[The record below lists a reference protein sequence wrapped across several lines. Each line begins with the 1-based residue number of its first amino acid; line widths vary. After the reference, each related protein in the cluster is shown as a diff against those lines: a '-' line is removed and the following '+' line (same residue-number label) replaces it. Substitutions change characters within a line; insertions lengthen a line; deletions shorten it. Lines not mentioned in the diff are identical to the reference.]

1 MIKDILSGYKS
12 LLPDGMHTELRAQ
25 VNRNRAV
32 MMLSGNIGHNERA
45 DISGVSARSYKNGV
59 YGFASMAE
67 LSDEAV
73 KKVLAA
79 SRENADFFDRHIKKQ
94 SAMLPPLETGRCF
107 MDISMPDPQQ
117 KLYTEIL
124 RLLYFRF
131 ILLITELLHFS
142 FLC

>member
-12 LLPDGMHTELRAQ
+12 CLPDGVHTELRAQ

-32 MMLSGNIGHNERA
+32 VMMSGNIVQNERF

-73 KKVLAA
+73 QKVLKA
-79 SRENADFFDRHIKKQ
+79 SAENADFFDSHIRKNRVMFPAIE
-94 SAMLPPLETGRCF
+94 SGRCF
-107 MDISMPDPQQ
+107 MDISMPDPEQ
-117 KLYTEIL
+117 KL
-124 RLLYFRF
+124 
-131 ILLITELLHFS
+131 
-142 FLC
+142 